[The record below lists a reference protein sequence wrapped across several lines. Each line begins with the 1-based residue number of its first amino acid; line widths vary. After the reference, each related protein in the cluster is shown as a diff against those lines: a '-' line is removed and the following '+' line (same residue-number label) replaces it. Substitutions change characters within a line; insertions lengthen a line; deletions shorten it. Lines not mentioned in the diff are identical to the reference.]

1 MVVGDL
7 HGLPLIPARPH
18 GLAIGKKLQKLQ
30 AAIAGDLKKA
40 AKRKDSESES
50 KGRGAEQASQGG
62 AADARGVHRICARGV
77 AKAEARSRAARA

>member
-40 AKRKDSESES
+40 AKRKDSEKALSREH
-50 KGRGAEQASQGG
+50 
-62 AADARGVHRICARGV
+62 GVTVPTLSIPRR
-77 AKAEARSRAARA
+77 